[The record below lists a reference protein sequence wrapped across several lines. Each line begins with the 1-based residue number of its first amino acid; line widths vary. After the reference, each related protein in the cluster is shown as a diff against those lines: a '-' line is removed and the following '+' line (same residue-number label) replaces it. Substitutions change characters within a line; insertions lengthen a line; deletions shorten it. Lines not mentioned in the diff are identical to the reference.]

1 MHLGRARTARATV
14 ALALAFAQAS
24 GASERCSTAPI
35 RPTQQRAG
43 DASGTQGLLLAKEA
57 SLALYS
63 WSSSKV
69 PAAQRGTPGRCFTI
83 TGVVCQAHAG
93 VAGFADRVCD
103 PYSGAA
109 PLPRR
114 DRPRFAYGVE
124 HVPRIGPGVC
134 GTDIDRSEFSI
145 GRTSRKG
152 HSRTHLGPAPHSAP
166 PRRGARRHLREPQD
180 VRLAACFAAC
190 PGMPELYRPRP
201 GRALDVD
208 HRQRRSRSSLPRRPV
223 GEDTH
228 LLQLE
233 RRHDVQ
239 QRGRSSPRS
248 PRSCPFLNPA
258 YETVKVAASD
268 EFRAGGRSITLRD
281 NREESP

>member
-1 MHLGRARTARATV
+1 LARRLGEGVRSS
-14 ALALAFAQAS
+14 FAPT
-24 GASERCSTAPI
+24 SERSRS
-35 RPTQQRAG
+35 RPTNRRAPLPHSPKR
-43 DASGTQGLLLAKEA
+43 AARQSAAPLLRFVRLSSERAMQAVRKDC
-57 SLALYS
+57 SLPKKRFS
-63 WSSSKV
+63 
-69 PAAQRGTPGRCFTI
+69 PCTPGRRP
-83 TGVVCQAHAG
+83 GRAGGSGARPVAASRLQASSATRTPASPHSQIG
-93 VAGFADRVCD
+93 SVTPD
-103 PYSGAA
+103 SGAA

-114 DRPRFAYGVE
+114 DRPWFACGVE
-124 HVPRIGPGVC
+124 HVPRIGPG
-134 GTDIDRSEFSI
+134 
-145 GRTSRKG
+145 
-152 HSRTHLGPAPHSAP
+152 
-166 PRRGARRHLREPQD
+166 
-180 VRLAACFAAC
+180 RLAGCFAAC
-190 PGMPELYRPRP
+190 PGTPELYRPRP

-239 QRGRSSPRS
+239 QRGRSSRRS